1 MAIPSEVHYESLER
15 KMKVLILLSL
25 DFGPAV
31 RPAFNDL
38 EYTSKCVEM

>member
-1 MAIPSEVHYESLER
+1 MAISSEVHYESLER

-31 RPAFNDL
+31 RSAFNDL
-38 EYTSKCVEM
+38 DYTSKCVEV